1 MFLYLVERGIR
12 FCRSFQTVKIMK
24 VSSINLMLCDIFY
37 KCLETDM
44 YVYHTDINS
53 RTHAL
58 KSRQLS
64 PILNEI

>member
-1 MFLYLVERGIR
+1 
-12 FCRSFQTVKIMK
+12 MK

-44 YVYHTDINS
+44 YVYHTGINS